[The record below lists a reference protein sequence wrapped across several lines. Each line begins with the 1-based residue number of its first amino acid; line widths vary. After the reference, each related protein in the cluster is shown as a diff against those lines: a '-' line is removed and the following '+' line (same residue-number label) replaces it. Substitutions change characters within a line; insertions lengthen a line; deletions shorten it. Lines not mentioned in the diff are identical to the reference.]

1 MYLNYFPYWSKIRG
15 NVYVMWIKLIQ
26 IINTLVITG
35 SIIIFGVGC
44 SLIPQTVTNN
54 GDMYVGDAPSYNRD
68 LQNAQINSYGFKLI
82 LISIGIFG
90 GGMISCC
97 CVCVRCKREELEI
110 PVHVRKVRIAPLPSV
125 III

>member
-82 LISIGIFG
+82 VIS
-90 GGMISCC
+90 
-97 CVCVRCKREELEI
+97 LY
-110 PVHVRKVRIAPLPSV
+110 L
-125 III
+125 